1 MPESGDNTNTKSR
14 KSYADQLTGE
24 MVFYALLE
32 YLTISDSQPQWK
44 DNREKF
50 DEVLAI
56 EHNKA
61 AAAHKQIDA
70 AYLEEHATRVSQKFS
85 AYKSKM
91 KDLGEEI
98 FLVLPR
104 RSRGVSS
111 ESVEKL
117 RSHSLFAQFKKLN
130 AAAKKAKS
138 K

>member
-1 MPESGDNTNTKSR
+1 MPENKNTKSR

-32 YLTISDSQPQWK
+32 FLAICESQPQWK

-50 DEVLAI
+50 DEVLAS
-56 EHNKA
+56 EHNKV

-70 AYLEEHATRVSQKFS
+70 AYLEEHSIRVSQKFS
-85 AYKSKM
+85 VYKAKM

-98 FLVLPR
+98 FLTLPR

-111 ESVEKL
+111 DSVDKL